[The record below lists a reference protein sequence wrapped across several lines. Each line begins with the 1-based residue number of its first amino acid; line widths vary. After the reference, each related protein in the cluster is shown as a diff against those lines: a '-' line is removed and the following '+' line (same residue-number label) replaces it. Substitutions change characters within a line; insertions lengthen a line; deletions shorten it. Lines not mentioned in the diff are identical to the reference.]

1 MKLIVIRT
9 WTHSKRLNKKVNNQ
23 NDHIT
28 TTDVLNDN
36 EKLTN
41 SVSDP
46 SLQLSDTDNENQEI
60 NNPTPISDILS
71 QIKSKVLYHNPN
83 SN

>member
-1 MKLIVIRT
+1 MIVIRT

>member
-1 MKLIVIRT
+1 MIVIRT
-9 WTHSKRLNKKVNNQ
+9 CTHSKRLNKKVNQ
-23 NDHIT
+23 NNHIT

-41 SVSDP
+41 SVSDL

-71 QIKSKVLYHNPN
+71 HIKNKVLYHNPN